1 MATANAFAAFNA
13 GPENVSVPWLCVFA
27 YLTGVGGCAAFAG
40 SVKTC
45 ALNWPNHRG
54 TATAFP
60 LSGFGLSAF
69 FFAFL
74 SHFAF
79 PDNTADLLLLLTIAT
94 FTMVVTGGIFLR
106 VIPPSPSYIPLERN
120 DSGSSTL
127 LKRTKSEE
135 ARYQSREPGTQQEST
150 SPSDIPSQEDSTF
163 NEEPE
168 QPRLGDTETSSL
180 LSKSSGPGDVLETT
194 KDAGDDDS
202 RKIDIRGFALLSH
215 TKFYMLWIMLG
226 LMTGIGLMTI
236 K

>member
-1 MATANAFAAFNA
+1 M
-13 GPENVSVPWLCVFA
+13 PWLCASA
-27 YLTGVGGCAAFAG
+27 YLTGIGGCAAFSGAI
-40 SVKTC
+40 KTC
-45 ALNWPNHRG
+45 ALNWPKNRG

-69 FFAFL
+69 FFASL

-94 FTMVVTGGIFLR
+94 FSMTVTGGVFLR
-106 VIPPSPSYIPLERN
+106 VVPHSQSYSSLERS

-135 ARYQSREPGTQQEST
+135 TRNQSREPGTQLEST
-150 SPSDIPSQEDSTF
+150 SPSDVPLPEVTTF
-163 NEEPE
+163 NEPE
-168 QPRLGDTETSSL
+168 ESRVGNTETSSL
-180 LSKSSGPGDVLETT
+180 LSRSSGPGDIPETN
-194 KDAGDDDS
+194 KHAGDDDS

-215 TKFYMLWIMLG
+215 TSFYMLWIMLG
-226 LMTGIGLMTI
+226 LMTGVGLMTI

>member
-1 MATANAFAAFNA
+1 M
-13 GPENVSVPWLCVFA
+13 
-27 YLTGVGGCAAFAG
+27 
-40 SVKTC
+40 KTC
-45 ALNWPNHRG
+45 ALNWPDNRG

-69 FFAFL
+69 FFAVL

-79 PDNTADLLLLLTIAT
+79 PDNTADLLLLLTTAT
-94 FTMVVTGGIFLR
+94 FSLIVVGGIFLR
-106 VIPPSPSYIPLERN
+106 VVPPSQKYPPLERN
-120 DSGSSTL
+120 SSASSTL

-135 ARYQSREPGTQQEST
+135 TRHRSHEPGTQQEST
-150 SPSDIPSQEDSTF
+150 SPSDISSPKEPNLNES
-163 NEEPE
+163 EEP
-168 QPRLGDTETSSL
+168 RTGDTETSSL
-180 LSKSSGPGDVLETT
+180 LSKSSGPGDVPETD
-194 KDAGDDDS
+194 KNAGDDDS